1 MLQVLNE
8 QPTHMLVK
16 TWRQINIWNLQGN
29 HFSDSASTGPLT
41 EHPGAVI
48 WGKNKPNLSLPSVSA
63 SAHLLLPDPQDQKD
77 LRFYSP
83 QQTPKPT
90 KYLLVPNA
98 TFHTSLTW
106 YFSSVSG
113 DLHHPT
119 RWRHH
124 PSWTPHVFIARRN
137 IKSST
142 LESFQLACLILA
154 CTFIFTVKQ
163 PC

>member
-16 TWRQINIWNLQGN
+16 TWRQVNIWNLQGN
-29 HFSDSASTGPLT
+29 HLSVLPLARSQD
-41 EHPGAVI
+41 HPGAVI
-48 WGKNKPNLSLPSVSA
+48 WGNNKPNLSLPSVSP
-63 SAHLLLPDPQDQKD
+63 SAHLLLPDPWNQQD

-90 KYLLVPNA
+90 EYLPVPNA

-113 DLHHPT
+113 DLHHPA

-142 LESFQLACLILA
+142 LELFQLACLILA

>member
-1 MLQVLNE
+1 MKASQCMK
-8 QPTHMLVK
+8 PTEGPSL
-16 TWRQINIWNLQGN
+16 RQ
-29 HFSDSASTGPLT
+29 FSPCPLI
-41 EHPGAVI
+41 EHPDAVI
-48 WGKNKPNLSLPSVSA
+48 WGKNKPNLSLPSLSP
-63 SAHLLLPDPQDQKD
+63 SAHSPLPDPWDQQD

-83 QQTPKPT
+83 QQTPKLT
-90 KYLLVPNA
+90 EYLPVPNA

-124 PSWTPHVFIARRN
+124 PSWTPHVFTTRRN

-142 LESFQLACLILA
+142 LELFQLACLILA
-154 CTFIFTVKQ
+154 CTFIFAVKQ